1 MENKNEIKKQ
11 IMEYFRDKNRK
22 YTAMMIEA
30 SMNESVPINET
41 VMKIIQEI
49 LDDLT
54 IIFPMNHITLPII
67 TTAMMILAKANENTM
82 DPEQREIYDAI
93 VNHFSVVDIKV
104 PCEKYDKRFNGE
116 NSGT

>member
-1 MENKNEIKKQ
+1 MEVNSEIKKQ

-67 TTAMMILAKANENTM
+67 TTAMMILAKANENRL
-82 DPEQREIYDAI
+82 DPEQQKIYDLTI
-93 VNHFSVVDIKV
+93 KNIDVVHFAV
-104 PCEKYDKRFNGE
+104 PTEKYKKRFDGE

>member
-1 MENKNEIKKQ
+1 MENKNEIKKL

-30 SMNESVPINET
+30 TMDESMPINET
-41 VMKIIQEI
+41 VLKIIQEI

-54 IIFPMNHITLPII
+54 IIFPMNHITQPII
-67 TTAMMILAKANENTM
+67 TAAMMISAKAKENIM
-82 DPEQREIYDAI
+82 DPEQQKIYDVI
-93 VNHFSVVDIKV
+93 IKHFGVVHITV
-104 PCEKYDKRFNGE
+104 PGEKYEKRFNGE

>member
-1 MENKNEIKKQ
+1 MENKNEIKKL

-22 YTAMMIEA
+22 YTGMIIEA
-30 SMNESVPINET
+30 STNESVPIDET

-67 TTAMMILAKANENTM
+67 TTAMMISAKAKENSL
-82 DPEQREIYDAI
+82 DPEQQKIYDVI
-93 VNHFSVVDIKV
+93 IKHFGVVHITV
-104 PCEKYDKRFNGE
+104 PSEKYEKRFNGE

>member
-1 MENKNEIKKQ
+1 MEVNSEIKKQ

-30 SMNESVPINET
+30 SMNESVSINET

-54 IIFPMNHITLPII
+54 IVSPMNHITQPII
-67 TTAMMILAKANENTM
+67 TAAMMISAKAKENTM
-82 DPEQREIYDAI
+82 DPEQREIYDAT
-93 VNHFSVVDIKV
+93 VKHFGVVHITV
-104 PCEKYDKRFNGE
+104 PGEKYEKRFNGE

>member
-1 MENKNEIKKQ
+1 MDNKNEIKKL
-11 IMEYFRDKNRK
+11 IMDYFRDKNRK

-67 TTAMMILAKANENTM
+67 TTAMMISAKAKENTL
-82 DPEQREIYDAI
+82 DPEQREIYDAT
-93 VNHFSVVDIKV
+93 VKHFGVVHITV
-104 PCEKYDKRFNGE
+104 PGEKYKKRFESE

>member
-1 MENKNEIKKQ
+1 MDNKNEIKKL
-11 IMEYFRDKNRK
+11 IMDYFRDKNRK

-67 TTAMMILAKANENTM
+67 TTAMMISAKAKENTL
-82 DPEQREIYDAI
+82 DPEQWEIYDAT
-93 VNHFSVVDIKV
+93 VKHFGVVHITV
-104 PCEKYDKRFNGE
+104 PGEKYKKRFESE